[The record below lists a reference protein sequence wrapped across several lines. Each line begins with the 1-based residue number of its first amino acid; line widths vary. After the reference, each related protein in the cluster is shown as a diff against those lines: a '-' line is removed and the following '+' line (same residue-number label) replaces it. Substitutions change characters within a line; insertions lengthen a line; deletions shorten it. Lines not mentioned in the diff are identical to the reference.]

1 MRKYQYFSLELSNG
15 LKILYLPVKTAES
28 VFVSLI
34 GKVGRR
40 AEESNEVGAA
50 HFLEHLFFDGTQK
63 RPNALRLSQ
72 FLEYHGGE
80 HNGFTSAEVVEY
92 FVKILP
98 DKAEVAFDY
107 LSDTFFN
114 SLLKEIEKERKV
126 IVQEAAASRDNPAE
140 VLRRLSLTNLYP
152 GQSIGRTIFDEEPNL
167 KNINETLLRDY
178 MDRSYVAEN
187 FVLSIAGNINRDKAI
202 SLAEKYF
209 TNFKKGKEVFFEKA
223 RIREK
228 GTIEITHKDLTQA
241 KLSINFRGFEMNSYE
256 ATVAQLLSIIIGGG
270 MSSRLFNKLRNEK
283 HLVYRVGSF
292 YHRFSDTG
300 YFSIQTF
307 VAEDNLQRATNEIFA
322 EVKKLLDYGITD
334 EELEKAKNIFLTGFL
349 FRMEEIESYVSFFNS
364 QYLLKGRIK
373 EVEERIEEVK
383 RTTKKDILKI
393 AKFIFSDNP
402 KVNVL
407 TKSLEKLE
415 IS

>member
-1 MRKYQYFSLELSNG
+1 MEKYQCFPFKLSNG
-15 LKILYLPVKTAES
+15 LKILYLPIKTSES

-40 AEESNEVGAA
+40 AEEGSEVGAA
-50 HFLEHLFFDGTQK
+50 HFLEHLFFDGTKK
-63 RPNALRLSQ
+63 RPNALQLSQ
-72 FLEYHGGE
+72 FLEYYGGE

-126 IVQEAAASRDNPAE
+126 IVQEAAANRDNPAE

-152 GQSIGRTIFDEEPNL
+152 GQPIGRTIFDEEPNL
-167 KNINETLLRDY
+167 KNINEALLRGY
-178 MDRSYVAEN
+178 MDRSCVAEN

-209 TNFKKGKEVFFEKA
+209 TNFKKGKEIFFEKA

-228 GTIEITHKDLTQA
+228 GAIEITRKDLTQA

-256 ATVAQLLSIIIGGG
+256 GIVAQLLSTIIGGG
-270 MSSRLFNKLRNEK
+270 MSSRLFNKLRNEE
-283 HLVYRVGSF
+283 HLVYAVRSF
-292 YHRFSDTG
+292 HHQFSDTG
-300 YFSIQTF
+300 YFSVQTF
-307 VAEDNLQRATNEIFA
+307 VAEDNLQRATNEIFV
-322 EVKKLLDYGITD
+322 EIRKLLDYGITD
-334 EELEKAKNIFLTGFL
+334 EELEKAKNVFLTDFL
-349 FRMEEIESYVSFFNS
+349 FRMEKINSYVSFFNS
-364 QYLLKGRIK
+364 QFLLKGKIK
-373 EVEERIEEVK
+373 GVEERIKEVK
-383 RTTKKDILKI
+383 RTTKENILEI
-393 AKFIFSDNP
+393 AKFIFSDKP

>member
-1 MRKYQYFSLELSNG
+1 MKKYQYFSLELSNG

-40 AEESNEVGAA
+40 AEEGSEVGAA
-50 HFLEHLFFDGTQK
+50 HFLEHLFFDGTKK
-63 RPNALRLSQ
+63 RPNALQLSQ

-80 HNGFTSAEVVEY
+80 HNGFTSAEIVGY

-126 IVQEAAASRDNPAE
+126 IVQEAAANRDNPTE

-167 KNINETLLRDY
+167 KNINEALLRDY
-178 MDRSYVAEN
+178 MDRSYVAKN

-209 TNFKKGKEVFFEKA
+209 TNFKKGKEIFFEKA

-334 EELEKAKNIFLTGFL
+334 EELEKAKNVFLAEFL
-349 FRMEEIESYVSFFNS
+349 FRMEKIENYVSFFNS
-364 QYLLKGRIK
+364 QFLLKGRIK
-373 EVEERIEEVK
+373 GVEERIGEVK
-383 RTTKKDILKI
+383 RTTKEDVLEI
-393 AKFIFSDNP
+393 AKFVFSDKP
-402 KVNVL
+402 KINVL
-407 TKSLEKLE
+407 AKSLEKLE
-415 IS
+415 IA